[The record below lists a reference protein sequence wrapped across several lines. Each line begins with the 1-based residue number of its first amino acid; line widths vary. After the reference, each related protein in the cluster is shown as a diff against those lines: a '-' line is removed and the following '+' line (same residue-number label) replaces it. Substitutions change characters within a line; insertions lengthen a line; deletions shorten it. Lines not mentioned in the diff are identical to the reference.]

1 MNRLLVATIVLMSAC
16 HAAIA
21 ADPAP
26 AATPPAAEPA
36 KTYHPEEWSG
46 PVQKAREQYD
56 LLGLFA
62 KASHFGGV
70 KVKIP
75 GDLQRVP
82 LEPLGLQDL
91 KKRGIELYLKE
102 LTFKDL
108 DFTRDEEPQWMETRP
123 VLPALMRFSTLGAS
137 IEAKTKLG
145 TIPLGATFRDGVMPF
160 DFDFRKDGYDLGL
173 LPQRR
178 AQDAKLDNVRLNVGG
193 PVATG
198 IANTFFKDDVAK
210 LIMKYGVGQTL
221 KMNEGSLFS
230 GASAASFLK
239 MKPDSAGAQAVTGLL
254 DALGGKQPEK
264 R

>member
-1 MNRLLVATIVLMSAC
+1 MKHLAAAVLMLALC
-16 HAAIA
+16 GAA
-21 ADPAP
+21 
-26 AATPPAAEPA
+26 AAETA
-36 KTYHPEEWSG
+36 GVYRPEEWSG
-46 PVQKAREQYD
+46 PVRKAREQYD

-62 KASHFGGV
+62 KASHFGGI

-91 KKRGIELYLKE
+91 QKRGIELYLKE
-102 LTFKDL
+102 ITFKDL

-123 VLPALMRFSTLGAS
+123 VLPALMRFSTLGAA

-145 TIPLGATFRDGVMPF
+145 VIPLGATFREGTLPF
-160 DFDFRKDGYDLGL
+160 DFDFRQDGYDLGL
-173 LPQRR
+173 LPERR
-178 AQDAKLDNVRLNVGG
+178 AKDAKLGNIRLNVGG
-193 PVATG
+193 PIATG

-221 KMNEGSLFS
+221 KMNEKSLFS

-254 DALGGKQPEK
+254 DALGGKPPEK